1 MGAGLSAAV
10 GLQRRARPSQ
20 AEAHE
25 GGGTA
30 LKVAVYET
38 VRKMAQAAA
47 SLAASELSR
56 RIAEGG
62 RATFMA
68 ATGASQMHRPRR
80 MARA

>member
-1 MGAGLSAAV
+1 M
-10 GLQRRARPSQ
+10 R
-20 AEAHE
+20 
-25 GGGTA
+25 
-30 LKVAVYET
+30 VAVYET
-38 VRKMAQAAA
+38 VRKMARAAA